1 MIFFAITLGF
11 FALLCSA
18 IFSGAETA
26 FYRVPRIRLKIDAV
40 DGNRVAR
47 FFLWFSETPS
57 LFVATLLVSNNIANN
72 AISMATV
79 ILVQCLLPEQ
89 QNITVDIL
97 STLMLAP
104 ILFIY
109 GEMFPK
115 YIALNIPNTFL
126 HRFSPILFVVFFL
139 FLPLTIFLWLV
150 NRLITAFQSTNRKD
164 VVSWIAAR
172 NELGRVLDEGCN
184 AGVLEQSQRY
194 LANSVFSVETTKI
207 GDICTPLTNYPAL
220 QRSDSINY
228 AINVARKHCISELP
242 VLDNETPIGY
252 VRVIDIEQIIR
263 TRKDDCCNDNKEPN
277 DVKLPLREFV
287 EIDSNYSPIT
297 AMSLFLTTSETFGCV
312 IEPNQSVCVGLLHRD
327 MLRDLLFPK

>member
-1 MIFFAITLGF
+1 MFIFAVILGF

-18 IFSGAETA
+18 VFSGAETA

-40 DGNRVAR
+40 DGNRTAR
-47 FFLWFSETPS
+47 FFMWLSKTPS

-79 ILVQCLLPEQ
+79 IIVQCLAPAQ
-89 QNITVDIL
+89 QGVATEIV

-115 YIALNIPNTFL
+115 YIALNIPSTFL
-126 HRFSPILFVVFFL
+126 HRFSPILFVVFLL

-150 NRLITAFQSTNRKD
+150 NRLITAFQSTDRKD

-172 NELGRVLDEGCN
+172 NELGRVLDEGYN
-184 AGVLEQSQRY
+184 AGVLEKSQRY
-194 LANSVFSVETTKI
+194 LANSVFSVATTPI
-207 GDICTPLTNYPAL
+207 GDVCTPLTDYPTL
-220 QRSDSINY
+220 QRSDSIDH
-228 AINVARKHCISELP
+228 AIRVACEHRVSELP
-242 VLDNETPIGY
+242 VLENEMPIGY
-252 VRVIDIEQIIR
+252 VRVIDIEQTIR
-263 TRKDDCCNDNKEPN
+263 TLKNDDGNDNGSPN
-277 DVKLPLREFV
+277 GIMLPLREFV

-297 AMSLFLTTSETFGCV
+297 AMSLFLATSETFGCV
-312 IEPNQSVCVGLLHRD
+312 IEPNKNVCVGLLHRD
-327 MLRDLLFPK
+327 TLRKLLFPK